1 MHAFARWLPAC
12 ALLASVACAPAT
24 SAPGPAAGQA
34 STAPNRPVAPAAAQA
49 AAPPELVTIN
59 YAHPVISSQYL
70 HLYVGQELGFYAA
83 EGINLERVFVSQGN
97 PAIAQ
102 GTVGG
107 AYELASQSGDVL
119 VQSVEQGA
127 PLVAV
132 AGENR
137 RAVFGIIAQPE
148 ITSWAD
154 FRGKAL
160 TLGAAS
166 VRGGTSTVLRWILR
180 QQGLQE
186 GPDFSFVA
194 AGSTSERVSAL
205 RNRVIAAGLMGQPQ
219 DFMMQDEG
227 FRLLGYTTEYLPEYA
242 MANVGA
248 RRDWAE
254 QNAELV
260 VRFLR
265 AHIRSIH
272 WLYDPA
278 NRAEAIRLIQEATRT
293 EPQYAERSYAL
304 QVEQLQMWPPNGEM
318 VPSALEATIRV
329 LVDEGKL
336 AAATPA
342 SKYIDSRYWEQ
353 AVAAVGRR

>member
-1 MHAFARWLPAC
+1 MRPAARWLPTC
-12 ALLASVACAPAT
+12 LLLASVACQSTVAP
-24 SAPGPAAGQA
+24 
-34 STAPNRPVAPAAAQA
+34 TAPPASSAGPAPAAA
-49 AAPPELVTIN
+49 APPAPVTIN

-70 HLYVGQELGFYAA
+70 HLFVGKELGLYAA
-83 EGINLERVFVSQGN
+83 EGINLETVFVSQGN

-107 AYELASQSGDVL
+107 AYEIASQSGDVL

-127 PLVAV
+127 PLVAI

-137 RAVFGIIAQPE
+137 RTVFGIIAQPD

-205 RNRVIAAGLMGQPQ
+205 RHRVIAAGLMGQPQ
-219 DFMMQDEG
+219 DFLMQDEG
-227 FRLLGYTTEYLPEYA
+227 FRLLGYTTDFLPEYA
-242 MANVGA
+242 MANVST

-254 QNAELV
+254 QHADVV

-278 NRAEAIRLIQEATRT
+278 NRAEAIRILQEATRT
-293 EPQYAERSYAL
+293 EPRYAERSYAL
-304 QVEQLQMWPPNGEM
+304 QVEQLQMWPPNGEL

-329 LVDEGKL
+329 LVDEGEL
-336 AAATPA
+336 PAPTPPG
-342 SKYIDSRYWEQ
+342 KYLDSRYWER
-353 AVAAVGRR
+353 AVADVGRR